1 MMSFRKPGWMLSGV
15 LCLACLPAIAA
26 AQEAATSSSK
36 VGIDP
41 TTGKLRPLTDAESAA
56 LDQQAAAAG
65 SAARSSA
72 ARSSVPQT
80 EAAARA
86 TERRLP
92 NGTVARK
99 LPATQMSALTATRQ
113 ADRRIVIEHSQDAD
127 ATQPT
132 QPTHA
137 EHGALP
143 HE

>member
-15 LCLACLPAIAA
+15 LCVACLPAAAGAQDAA
-26 AQEAATSSSK
+26 ASSK

-41 TTGKLRPLTDAESAA
+41 VTGKLRPLTDAESAA
-56 LDQQAAAAG
+56 LDQQAG
-65 SAARSSA
+65 SAARSA
-72 ARSSVPQT
+72 ATRTTVPQT

-99 LPATQMSALTATRQ
+99 LPATQMSSLTATRQ
-113 ADRRIVIEHSQDAD
+113 ADGRIVIEHSDDAD
-127 ATQPT
+127 TQPA
-132 QPTHA
+132 HA

>member
-1 MMSFRKPGWMLSGV
+1 MMSVRKPGWMLSGV
-15 LCLACLPAIAA
+15 LCVACLPALAGAQDVAA
-26 AQEAATSSSK
+26 SSK

-41 TTGKLRPLTDAESAA
+41 VTGKLRPLTDAESAA
-56 LDQQAAAAG
+56 LDQQAGA
-65 SAARSSA
+65 AARSA
-72 ARSSVPQT
+72 ATRTTMPQT

-99 LPATQMSALTATRQ
+99 LPATQMSSLTATRQ
-113 ADRRIVIEHSQDAD
+113 ADGRIVIEHSDDAD
-127 ATQPT
+127 TQPA
-132 QPTHA
+132 HA

>member
-1 MMSFRKPGWMLSGV
+1 MLSGV
-15 LCLACLPAIAA
+15 LCVACLPAAA
-26 AQEAATSSSK
+26 GAQDVAASSK

-41 TTGKLRPLTDAESAA
+41 VTGKLRPLTDAESAA
-56 LDQQAAAAG
+56 LDQQAGA
-65 SAARSSA
+65 AARSA
-72 ARSSVPQT
+72 ATRTTVPQT

-99 LPATQMSALTATRQ
+99 LPATQMSSLTATRQ
-113 ADRRIVIEHSQDAD
+113 ADGRIVIEHSDDAD
-127 ATQPT
+127 TQPA
-132 QPTHA
+132 HA

>member
-15 LCLACLPAIAA
+15 LCVVCLPAIAA
-26 AQEAATSSSK
+26 AQQTATSSSK

-41 TTGKLRPLTDAESAA
+41 TTGKLRPLTEAESAA
-56 LDQQAAAAG
+56 LDQQAAASN

-72 ARSSVPQT
+72 ARTSVPQT
-80 EAAARA
+80 DAAARA

-99 LPATQMSALTATRQ
+99 LPATQMSSLTATRQ
-113 ADRRIVIEHSQDAD
+113 ADGSIVIEHSEDAD
-127 ATQPT
+127 ATQPA
-132 QPTHA
+132 HA

>member
-1 MMSFRKPGWMLSGV
+1 MIHVRKPGWMLSGM
-15 LCLACLPAIAA
+15 LCIACLPAVAA
-26 AQEAATSSSK
+26 AQDVASSSSK

-41 TTGKLRPLTDAESAA
+41 TTGKLRALTAAESAA
-56 LDQQAAAAG
+56 LDQQANT
-65 SAARSSA
+65 AARSSA
-72 ARSSVPQT
+72 ARSNIPQT

-99 LPATQMSALTATRQ
+99 LPATQMSSLVATRQ
-113 ADRRIVIEHSQDAD
+113 ADGRIVIEHSDDAD
-127 ATQPT
+127 AQPA
-132 QPTHA
+132 HA

>member
-1 MMSFRKPGWMLSGV
+1 MLSGV
-15 LCLACLPAIAA
+15 LCVACLPAIAA
-26 AQEAATSSSK
+26 AQEAATGSSK

-56 LDQQAAAAG
+56 LDQQAAAAA

-92 NGTVARK
+92 SGTVARK
-99 LPATQMSALTATRQ
+99 LPATQMSSLTATRQ
-113 ADRRIVIEHSQDAD
+113 ADGRIVIEHSDEAG
-127 ATQPT
+127 TT

>member
-15 LCLACLPAIAA
+15 LCVVWLPALAV

-41 TTGKLRPLTDAESAA
+41 VTGKLRPLTDAESAA
-56 LDQQAAAAG
+56 LDQQAA

-72 ARSSVPQT
+72 ARTAVPQT
-80 EAAARA
+80 ESAARA

-99 LPATQMSALTATRQ
+99 LPATQMSSLMATRQ
-113 ADRRIVIEHSQDAD
+113 ADGRIVIEHSEDAD
-127 ATQPT
+127 TQPA
-132 QPTHA
+132 HA

>member
-1 MMSFRKPGWMLSGV
+1 MLSGV
-15 LCLACLPAIAA
+15 LCLVCLPAIAA
-26 AQEAATSSSK
+26 AQETAASSSK

-56 LDQQAAAAG
+56 LDQQATAAT

-72 ARSSVPQT
+72 ARTSVPQT

-92 NGTVARK
+92 NGTMARK
-99 LPATQMSALTATRQ
+99 LPATQMSSLTATRQ
-113 ADRRIVIEHSQDAD
+113 ADGRIVIEHSDDAA
-127 ATQPT
+127 ATQPA
-132 QPTHA
+132 HA

>member
-15 LCLACLPAIAA
+15 LCVACLPAVAGAQDVAA
-26 AQEAATSSSK
+26 SSK

-41 TTGKLRPLTDAESAA
+41 VTGKLRPLTDAESAA
-56 LDQQAAAAG
+56 LDQQAG
-65 SAARSSA
+65 SAARSGVT
-72 ARSSVPQT
+72 RTTVPQT

-92 NGTVARK
+92 NGTVVRK
-99 LPATQMSALTATRQ
+99 LPATQMSSLTATRQ
-113 ADRRIVIEHSQDAD
+113 ADGRIVIEHSDDAD
-127 ATQPT
+127 TQPA
-132 QPTHA
+132 HA

>member
-15 LCLACLPAIAA
+15 LCVVCLPALAV
-26 AQEAATSSSK
+26 AQETATSSSK

-56 LDQQAAAAG
+56 LDQQAT

-72 ARSSVPQT
+72 ARTSVPQT

-92 NGTVARK
+92 NGAVARK
-99 LPATQMSALTATRQ
+99 LPASQMSSLTATRQ
-113 ADRRIVIEHSQDAD
+113 ADGRVVIEHSDD
-127 ATQPT
+127 TETTQPA
-132 QPTHA
+132 HA

>member
-15 LCLACLPAIAA
+15 LCVACLPAIAA
-26 AQEAATSSSK
+26 AQEAATGSSK

-56 LDQQAAAAG
+56 LDQQAAAAA

-99 LPATQMSALTATRQ
+99 LPATQMSSLTATRQ
-113 ADRRIVIEHSQDAD
+113 ADGRIVIEHSDEAG
-127 ATQPT
+127 AT

>member
-15 LCLACLPAIAA
+15 LCVACLPAIAA
-26 AQEAATSSSK
+26 AQEAATGSSK

-56 LDQQAAAAG
+56 LDQQAAAAA

-99 LPATQMSALTATRQ
+99 LPATQMSSLTATRQ
-113 ADRRIVIEHSQDAD
+113 ADGRIVIEHSDGAG
-127 ATQPT
+127 TT

>member
-1 MMSFRKPGWMLSGV
+1 MMSFRKPGWMLSGL
-15 LCLACLPAIAA
+15 LCLVCLPAIAA
-26 AQEAATSSSK
+26 AQETATSSSK

-56 LDQQAAAAG
+56 LEQQAAAAN
-65 SAARSSA
+65 SAARSA
-72 ARSSVPQT
+72 ARTSVPQT
-80 EAAARA
+80 EAAART

-99 LPATQMSALTATRQ
+99 LPATQMSSLTATRQ
-113 ADRRIVIEHSQDAD
+113 ADGSIVIEHSEDAD
-127 ATQPT
+127 TTKPA
-132 QPTHA
+132 HA

>member
-1 MMSFRKPGWMLSGV
+1 MLSGV
-15 LCLACLPAIAA
+15 LCVLCLPALAM

-41 TTGKLRPLTDAESAA
+41 ATGKLRPLTDAESAA
-56 LDQQAAAAG
+56 LDQQAGA
-65 SAARSSA
+65 AARSA
-72 ARSSVPQT
+72 ATRTTVPQT

-99 LPATQMSALTATRQ
+99 LPATQMSSLTATRQ
-113 ADRRIVIEHSQDAD
+113 ADGRIVIEHSDDAD
-127 ATQPT
+127 TQPA
-132 QPTHA
+132 HA

>member
-15 LCLACLPAIAA
+15 LCVACLPAIAA
-26 AQEAATSSSK
+26 AQEAATGSSK

-56 LDQQAAAAG
+56 LDQQAAAAA

-92 NGTVARK
+92 SGTVARK
-99 LPATQMSALTATRQ
+99 LLATQMSSLTATRQ
-113 ADRRIVIEHSQDAD
+113 ADGRIVIEHSDEAG
-127 ATQPT
+127 TT

>member
-1 MMSFRKPGWMLSGV
+1 MLSGV
-15 LCLACLPAIAA
+15 LCVLCLPAIAA
-26 AQEAATSSSK
+26 AQETATNRSK

-41 TTGKLRPLTDAESAA
+41 TTGKLRLLTDAESVA
-56 LDQQAAAAG
+56 LDQQAAAANA
-65 SAARSSA
+65 AARSSA
-72 ARSSVPQT
+72 ARTSVSQT

-99 LPATQMSALTATRQ
+99 LPATQMSSLTATRQ
-113 ADRRIVIEHSQDAD
+113 ADGSIVIEHSDA
-127 ATQPT
+127 A
-132 QPTHA
+132 HA

>member
-15 LCLACLPAIAA
+15 LCVVCLPAIAA
-26 AQEAATSSSK
+26 AQETATSSSK

-56 LDQQAAAAG
+56 LDQQAAASN

-72 ARSSVPQT
+72 ARTSVPQT

-99 LPATQMSALTATRQ
+99 LPAPQMSSLTATRQ
-113 ADRRIVIEHSQDAD
+113 ADGSIVIEHSEDAD
-127 ATQPT
+127 TAQPA
-132 QPTHA
+132 HA

>member
-56 LDQQAAAAG
+56 LDQQAAAAA

-113 ADRRIVIEHSQDAD
+113 ADGRIVIEHSQDAD

-132 QPTHA
+132 HA

>member
-15 LCLACLPAIAA
+15 LCVACLPAAA
-26 AQEAATSSSK
+26 GAQDVAGSK

-41 TTGKLRPLTDAESAA
+41 VTGKLRPLTDAESAA
-56 LDQQAAAAG
+56 LDQQAGA
-65 SAARSSA
+65 AARSA
-72 ARSSVPQT
+72 ATRTTVPQT

-99 LPATQMSALTATRQ
+99 LPATQMSSLTASRQ
-113 ADRRIVIEHSQDAD
+113 ADGRIVIEHSDDAD
-127 ATQPT
+127 TQPA
-132 QPTHA
+132 HA

>member
-15 LCLACLPAIAA
+15 LCVACLPALAGAQDVAA
-26 AQEAATSSSK
+26 GSK

-41 TTGKLRPLTDAESAA
+41 VTGKLRPLTDAESAA
-56 LDQQAAAAG
+56 LEQQAGA
-65 SAARSSA
+65 AARSA
-72 ARSSVPQT
+72 ATRTTMPQT

-99 LPATQMSALTATRQ
+99 LPATQMSSLTATRQ
-113 ADRRIVIEHSQDAD
+113 ADGRIVIEHSDDAD
-127 ATQPT
+127 TQPA
-132 QPTHA
+132 HA

>member
-15 LCLACLPAIAA
+15 LCVVCLPAIAA

-56 LDQQAAAAG
+56 LDQQAAA
-65 SAARSSA
+65 SAARRGA

-92 NGTVARK
+92 NGTVVRK
-99 LPATQMSALTATRQ
+99 LPATQMSSLTATRQ
-113 ADRRIVIEHSQDAD
+113 ADGRIVIEHSEDAD
-127 ATQPT
+127 TPQPA
-132 QPTHA
+132 HA

>member
-15 LCLACLPAIAA
+15 LCVVCLPAIAA

-56 LDQQAAAAG
+56 LDQQAAA
-65 SAARSSA
+65 SAARRGE

-92 NGTVARK
+92 NGTVVRK
-99 LPATQMSALTATRQ
+99 LPATQMSSLTATRQ
-113 ADRRIVIEHSQDAD
+113 ADGRIVIEHSEDA
-127 ATQPT
+127 APPQPA
-132 QPTHA
+132 HA

>member
-15 LCLACLPAIAA
+15 LCIACLPALAGAQDVAA
-26 AQEAATSSSK
+26 SSK

-41 TTGKLRPLTDAESAA
+41 ATGKLRPLTDAESAA
-56 LDQQAAAAG
+56 LDRQAGA
-65 SAARSSA
+65 AARSA
-72 ARSSVPQT
+72 ATRTAIPQT

-99 LPATQMSALTATRQ
+99 LPATQMSSLTATRQ
-113 ADRRIVIEHSQDAD
+113 ADGRIVIEHGDDAD
-127 ATQPT
+127 TQPA
-132 QPTHA
+132 HA

>member
-15 LCLACLPAIAA
+15 LCVACLPAIAA
-26 AQEAATSSSK
+26 AQEAATNSSK

-56 LDQQAAAAG
+56 LDQQAAAA

-72 ARSSVPQT
+72 ARTSVPQN

-99 LPATQMSALTATRQ
+99 LPATQMSSLTATRQ
-113 ADRRIVIEHSQDAD
+113 ADGRIVIEHSKDAD
-127 ATQPT
+127 TT

>member
-15 LCLACLPAIAA
+15 LCVACLPAVAGAQDVAA
-26 AQEAATSSSK
+26 SSK

-41 TTGKLRPLTDAESAA
+41 VTGKLRPLTDAESAA
-56 LDQQAAAAG
+56 LDQQAG
-65 SAARSSA
+65 SAARSGA
-72 ARSSVPQT
+72 TRTNVPQT

-92 NGTVARK
+92 NGTVVRK
-99 LPATQMSALTATRQ
+99 LPATQMSSLTATRQ
-113 ADRRIVIEHSQDAD
+113 ADGRIVIEHSDDAD
-127 ATQPT
+127 TQPA
-132 QPTHA
+132 HA

>member
-15 LCLACLPAIAA
+15 LCVACLPALAGAQDVAA
-26 AQEAATSSSK
+26 SSK

-41 TTGKLRPLTDAESAA
+41 VTGKLRPLTDAESAA
-56 LDQQAAAAG
+56 LDQQAGA
-65 SAARSSA
+65 AARSA
-72 ARSSVPQT
+72 ATRTTMPQT

-99 LPATQMSALTATRQ
+99 LPATQMSSLTATRQ
-113 ADRRIVIEHSQDAD
+113 ADGRIVIEHSDDAD
-127 ATQPT
+127 TQPA
-132 QPTHA
+132 HA

>member
-15 LCLACLPAIAA
+15 LCVACLPAIAA

-41 TTGKLRPLTDAESAA
+41 ATGKLRPLTDAESAA
-56 LDQQAAAAG
+56 LDQQAAAAA
-65 SAARSSA
+65 SAARGSA

-99 LPATQMSALTATRQ
+99 LPATQMSSLTATRQ
-113 ADRRIVIEHSQDAD
+113 ADGRIVIEHSDDAD
-127 ATQPT
+127 TT